1 MYVYLVVKPGA
12 VFPDSVAHA
21 APPKEDAKDA

>member
-12 VFPDSVAHA
+12 VFPDSVAHIA
-21 APPKEDAKDA
+21 VPEEDAQDA